1 MDTNVFYRGL
11 GTSVR
16 RAREASSLTQEELA
30 AAIGISRTSLTN
42 MELGRQRV
50 LVDQLAGIA
59 STLKVS
65 IQSLIPD
72 VGYEEQGDASNEY
85 DSMPTVS
92 EFIRTMQMHDKSA

>member
-11 GTSVR
+11 GSLVR
-16 RAREASSLTQEELA
+16 RAREASKLTQEELA

-50 LVDQLAGIA
+50 LVDQLVGIA
-59 STLKVS
+59 SILKVS
-65 IQSLIPD
+65 IESLIPD
-72 VGYEEQGDASNEY
+72 IRSQEEAHALSEY

-92 EFIRTMQMHDKSA
+92 KFIKTMQMNEKSL

>member
-11 GTSVR
+11 GLSVR

-30 AAIGISRTSLTN
+30 SAIGISRTSLTN

-59 STLKVS
+59 LRLKVP

-72 VGYEEQGDASNEY
+72 VENDEQVEASNEY

-92 EFIRTMQMHDKSA
+92 EFIRTMQMPDKSV

>member
-1 MDTNVFYRGL
+1 MDTNDFYRGL
-11 GTSVR
+11 GSSVR

-65 IQSLIPD
+65 IESLIPEAQSND
-72 VGYEEQGDASNEY
+72 GPDAS
-85 DSMPTVS
+85 DSFSSMPAVS
-92 EFIRTMQMHDKSA
+92 QFIRTMQIRDKST